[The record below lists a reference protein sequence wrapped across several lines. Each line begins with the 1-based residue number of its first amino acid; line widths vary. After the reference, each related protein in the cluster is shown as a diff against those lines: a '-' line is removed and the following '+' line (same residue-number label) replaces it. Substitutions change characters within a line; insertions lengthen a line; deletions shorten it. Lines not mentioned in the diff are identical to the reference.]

1 MVEFSKSK
9 TDENYGAKC
18 IEQMLEIYMNPD
30 NNIMI
35 LDLESPFSTNLR
47 TQSNILSFNTKE
59 LNLEAIQFLLKEL
72 KLRRN
77 DDRTTVYG
85 AYVSMLMRDKTLI
98 NKAIEDLQ
106 DILSKSQENVSAW
119 VALAI
124 ANMIL
129 LKTQE
134 VKTNLKFIEKTSLNI
149 KYYNDY
155 ERGIL
160 IYAYLMLITENFKKA
175 EELLLKV
182 VNELNVSQSNFYI
195 ISYSF
200 SKSI

>member
-1 MVEFSKSK
+1 MEFSKSK
-9 TDENYGAKC
+9 TDEYYGAKC

-35 LDLESPFSTNLR
+35 LDLESPFSPNLR
-47 TQSNILSFNTKE
+47 SQSNIMPFNTKE
-59 LNLEAIQFLLKEL
+59 LNLDAIQFLLKEL

-77 DDRTTVYG
+77 DERTTVYE
-85 AYVSMLMRDKTLI
+85 AYVAMLMRDKNLI
-98 NKAIEDLQ
+98 DKAIGNLQ

-124 ANMIL
+124 ANMIT

-175 EELLLKV
+175 EELLMKV
-182 VNELNVSQSNFYI
+182 INELNVSQSKILFI
-195 ISYSF
+195 F
-200 SKSI
+200 

>member
-1 MVEFSKSK
+1 
-9 TDENYGAKC
+9 
-18 IEQMLEIYMNPD
+18 
-30 NNIMI
+30 MI
-35 LDLESPFSTNLR
+35 
-47 TQSNILSFNTKE
+47 IFNTKD
-59 LNLEAIQFLLKEL
+59 LNLDAIQFLLKEL

-77 DDRTTVYG
+77 DEKTIVYE
-85 AYVSMLMRDKTLI
+85 AYVSMLMRDKSLI
-98 NKAIEDLQ
+98 DIAIGNLQ

-124 ANMIL
+124 ANMIT

-175 EELLLKV
+175 EELLMKV
-182 VNELNVSQSNFYI
+182 INELNISQSKFLNSRFFIFNNLIFHKINFFNI
-195 ISYSF
+195 
-200 SKSI
+200 

>member
-1 MVEFSKSK
+1 
-9 TDENYGAKC
+9 
-18 IEQMLEIYMNPD
+18 MLEIYMNPD

-59 LNLEAIQFLLKEL
+59 LNLEAIQFLL

>member
-1 MVEFSKSK
+1 VEFSKSK
-9 TDENYGAKC
+9 TDEYYGAKC

-35 LDLESPFSTNLR
+35 LDLESPFSPNLR
-47 TQSNILSFNTKE
+47 SQSNIMPFNTKE
-59 LNLEAIQFLLKEL
+59 LNLDAIQFLLKEL

-77 DDRTTVYG
+77 DERTTVYE
-85 AYVSMLMRDKTLI
+85 AYVAMLMRDKNLI
-98 NKAIEDLQ
+98 DKAIGNLQ

-124 ANMIL
+124 ANMIT

-175 EELLLKV
+175 EELLMKV
-182 VNELNVSQSNFYI
+182 INELNVSQSKILFI
-195 ISYSF
+195 F
-200 SKSI
+200 